1 MIFIF
6 YLGCFIDLKE
16 SFPYLAFLI
25 FFQNI
30 IQMTVLSII
39 ITKVII
45 EKQKRAPGKNIFFT
59 QIFSRVTFR
68 LYITNISYTLHF

>member
-25 FFQNI
+25 FSQNI
-30 IQMTVLSII
+30 IQMIVLSII
-39 ITKVII
+39 IKVII
-45 EKQKRAPGKNIFFT
+45 EKQKKWAPGKNIFFT
-59 QIFSRVTFR
+59 QIAQILQDLMPRS
-68 LYITNISYTLHF
+68 

>member
-25 FFQNI
+25 FFPNI

-39 ITKVII
+39 IIKVII
-45 EKQKRAPGKNIFFT
+45 EKQKKMGTRKKYFLYSKKSDS
-59 QIFSRVTFR
+59 SRS
-68 LYITNISYTLHF
+68 NA

>member
-39 ITKVII
+39 IKVII
-45 EKQKRAPGKNIFFT
+45 EKNKKGCPKKMYIFK
-59 QIFSRVTFR
+59 
-68 LYITNISYTLHF
+68 

>member
-39 ITKVII
+39 IKVII
-45 EKQKRAPGKNIFFT
+45 EKQKRAPGKNIFFS
-59 QIFSRVTFR
+59 QIAQILQDLMPRS
-68 LYITNISYTLHF
+68 